1 MSDKTK
7 TLNESTI
14 RRFMS
19 LSGLKPLTETFFDKN
34 ETIEEEVEETIEE
47 EVEELDEMGHEAGDR
62 DEEIPMDE
70 PELEEPG
77 LEEPAAEG
85 PVDVEAL
92 VKDLADVITTHTG
105 EPIAVSSDEAPEEPP
120 MDDMPMDDAAPEEPM
135 METTEEETVT
145 EETDTDEETVTEE
158 TDTDEETVTEETD
171 TDEETVTEETDAD
184 EVDEALVAEITRRV
198 AARLEGVSK
207 RENIA
212 EKLAERIFNKLS
224 KKD

>member
-120 MDDMPMDDAAPEEPM
+120 MDDMPMDDMPMDDAAPEEPM
-135 METTEEETVT
+135 METTE
-145 EETDTDEETVTEE
+145 
-158 TDTDEETVTEETD
+158 EETVTEETD